1 MGQGLASSTYIQ
13 ALSTMTSNF
22 SVLPPPT
29 GSSSWMAQ
37 TYGPPRSAYV
47 HIPFC
52 RRRCFYCD
60 FPISVIG
67 DRHSGDQAPAITR
80 YVNHL
85 CREIRGTPSLGQS
98 LDTVFLGGGTPSLL
112 SPGQLQQI
120 LQSLQEQ
127 FGLNPGAEVSIE
139 MDPGTFDRAK
149 LQGFLAAGITRIS
162 FGAQAFQDELLA
174 ACGRSHSVGDI
185 YAAYELL
192 QEEGASNVSFD
203 LISGLPYQ
211 RLEQWQ
217 ASLEKAIALK
227 PQHLSVYDLIVE
239 PKTVFARR
247 YESETHPLPDGDTA
261 AEFYRQAI
269 AQLQAA
275 GYDHY
280 EISNHA
286 QPGYTCRHNQ
296 TYWQNRPYYGFGM
309 GATSYTQG
317 QRLARP
323 RTRVDYV
330 TWLEHYLDANGYLD
344 APPVSPNDLILETLM
359 LRLRL
364 AGGIPLCELKENLSP
379 QALEN
384 VKEAIA
390 PHRNQGWVHWGPE
403 AFRLSDPEGF
413 LFSNT
418 ILSTLFN
425 ALDSEGNLT

>member
-1 MGQGLASSTYIQ
+1 
-13 ALSTMTSNF
+13 
-22 SVLPPPT
+22 
-29 GSSSWMAQ
+29 MAQ
-37 TYGPPRSAYV
+37 TYAPPKSAYV

-67 DRHSGDQAPAITR
+67 DRQSGDQAPAISR

-85 CREIRGTPSLGQS
+85 CREIRGTPSLGNS

-112 SPGQLQQI
+112 SVGQLQQI
-120 LQSLQEQ
+120 LQSLQAQ

-139 MDPGTFDRAK
+139 MDPGTFDRDK

-174 ACGRSHSVGDI
+174 ACGRSHSVAEI
-185 YAAYELL
+185 YQAYDLL
-192 QEEGASNVSFD
+192 QQEGASNVSFD

-211 RLEQWQ
+211 GLEQWQ
-217 ASLEKAIALK
+217 ESLGEAIALN

-247 YESETHPLPDGDTA
+247 YQPETHPLPDGELA

-269 AQLQAA
+269 AQLQTA

-317 QRLARP
+317 QRLSRP

-330 TWLEHYLDANGYLD
+330 KWLQQYLEQDGRLD

-364 AGGIPLCELKENLSP
+364 AIGLSISELEENLSP
-379 QALEN
+379 QALKN
-384 VKEAIA
+384 VMEAIA
-390 PHRNQGWVHWGPE
+390 PYLEQGWVHWGPE

-413 LFSNT
+413 LFSNS

-425 ALDSEGNLT
+425 ALDGDR

>member
-1 MGQGLASSTYIQ
+1 
-13 ALSTMTSNF
+13 
-22 SVLPPPT
+22 
-29 GSSSWMAQ
+29 MAQ
-37 TYGPPRSAYV
+37 TYAPPKSAYV

-67 DRHSGDQAPAITR
+67 DRQSGNNSQAIAR

-85 CREIRGTPSLGQS
+85 CREIRGTPPLGNS

-112 SPGQLQQI
+112 SVGQLQQI
-120 LQSLQEQ
+120 LQSLQGQ

-139 MDPGTFDRAK
+139 MDPGTFDRDK
-149 LQGFLAAGITRIS
+149 VQGFLAAGITRIS

-174 ACGRSHSVGDI
+174 ACGRSHSVAEI
-185 YAAYELL
+185 YQAYDLL
-192 QEEGASNVSFD
+192 QQEGASNVSFD

-211 RLEQWQ
+211 GLEQWQ
-217 ASLEKAIALK
+217 QSLGEAIALN

-247 YESETHPLPDGDTA
+247 YEPETHPLPDGELA

-317 QRLARP
+317 QRFSRP
-323 RTRVDYV
+323 RTRIDYV
-330 TWLEHYLDANGYLD
+330 KWLQQYLEQDGRLD

-364 AGGIPLCELKENLSP
+364 AAGLPLSELEENLSP

-384 VKEAIA
+384 VTEAIA
-390 PHRNQGWVHWGPE
+390 PYLKQGWVHWGEE
-403 AFRLSDPEGF
+403 AIHLTDPEGF
-413 LFSNT
+413 LFSNS
-418 ILSTLFN
+418 ILSALFN
-425 ALDSEGNLT
+425 ALDSDC

>member
-1 MGQGLASSTYIQ
+1 MGSTISPVTAEGTGL
-13 ALSTMTSNF
+13 
-22 SVLPPPT
+22 
-29 GSSSWMAQ
+29 SWMAQ
-37 TYGPPRSAYV
+37 TYAPPRSAYV

-67 DRHSGDQAPAITR
+67 DRQSGDQAPAISR

-85 CREIRGTPSLGQS
+85 CREIRGTPSLGNS

-112 SPGQLQQI
+112 SVGQLQQI
-120 LQSLQEQ
+120 LQSLQAQ

-139 MDPGTFDRAK
+139 MDPGTFDRDK

-174 ACGRSHSVGDI
+174 ACGRSHSVADI
-185 YAAYELL
+185 YHAYDLL
-192 QEEGASNVSFD
+192 QQEGASNVSFD

-211 RLEQWQ
+211 GLEQWQ
-217 ASLEKAIALK
+217 QSLGEAIALN

-247 YESETHPLPDGDTA
+247 YEPETHPLPDGELA

-269 AQLQAA
+269 AQLQTA

-317 QRLARP
+317 QRLSRP

-330 TWLEHYLDANGYLD
+330 KWLQQYLEQDGRLD
-344 APPVSPNDLILETLM
+344 APAVSPNDLILETLM

-364 AGGIPLCELKENLSP
+364 AIGLSISELEENLSP
-379 QALEN
+379 QALKN
-384 VKEAIA
+384 VIEAIA
-390 PHRNQGWVHWGPE
+390 PYLEQGWVHWGPE

-413 LFSNT
+413 LFSNS

-425 ALDSEGNLT
+425 ALDGDR